1 MPLAKRWE
9 ALDRKTV
16 ANTPERWAMYELGT
30 DGEILEIGVGVLRD
44 ELKTALTYSD
54 AEQVRWEMCQS
65 REQAEGLAAD
75 HRDRAGLD

>member
-9 ALDRKTV
+9 TLDRKTV

-54 AEQVRWEMCQS
+54 AEQVRWETCQS
-65 REQAEGLAAD
+65 RKQAEGLAAD